1 MSRFFI
7 PLFVLLAALSA
18 SAQMTPRSVIMTA
31 PENVQLTVDASTM
44 LDMLDYYDSGVAKTM
59 QNKAGED
66 AVITEM
72 TPSTLTLQT
81 GEGHSLTLAILPCGK
96 KEIIMVIDRVD
107 TPSTDAVVSFYDSR
121 WNKLDARKLL
131 RMPTLADWTG
141 KVTAERR
148 REIENALPFLMV
160 NAVYD
165 PSTKVLS
172 FTPQLGDYIARENE
186 AMVKEA
192 LKTQIDYVWSGK
204 SFKPVKK

>member
-192 LKTQIDYVWSGK
+192 LKPQIDYVWSGK